1 MNLWNETK
9 SIPISRQMVWEAY
22 QKVRSN
28 QGSAGV
34 DAVSMQEYDTNRSKH
49 LYKLWNRMAS
59 GSYFPPPVKEVEIP
73 KKDGSIRKLGVP
85 TISDRVGQMVVK
97 MFIEPRL
104 EGVFSPN
111 SYGYRPNR
119 NAHQALQKVREN
131 CWKQDWVI
139 DLDIKGFFDNIDHR
153 KLMLA
158 VKKHVPENW
167 VVLYIARWL
176 EAPVFTT
183 SGQLVQKEGKG
194 TPQGGVISPLL
205 ANLFLHYAFDK
216 WLENADADV
225 QFTRYADDAIV
236 HCKSKAHAEQI
247 LNALHQRMESV
258 GLELHAQKTKIVY
271 CRDYRRKGK
280 HPIVKFDFLGYSF
293 QPRSAFSKKTKKMF
307 LGYDCAI
314 SISSRKRIADKLGE
328 LNVNKLNFKSIVGV
342 AQYLN
347 PMIRGWVR
355 YYGKFKMYELTK
367 VFRLLSARLVWWARR
382 KYKRYKTSMGKAYKW
397 LTTVRKQFPTLFYHW
412 RFSEIN
418 VVA

>member
-1 MNLWNETK
+1 
-9 SIPISRQMVWEAY
+9 MVWAAY

-28 QGSAGV
+28 KGSAGV
-34 DAVSMQEYDTNRSKH
+34 DAISMEQFDAKRSKH

-73 KKDGSIRKLGVP
+73 KKDGKVRKLGVP

-104 EGVFSPN
+104 ERVFSPN
-111 SYGYRPNR
+111 SYGYRPGK
-119 NAHQALQKVREN
+119 NAHQALAKVREN

-139 DLDIKGFFDNIDHR
+139 DLDIKGFFDNIDHS

-158 VKKHVPENW
+158 VEKHVPEKW
-167 VVLYIARWL
+167 VKLYIKRWL

-183 SGQLVQKEGKG
+183 SGELIQKQGKG

-216 WLENADADV
+216 WMEKTDRSV
-225 QFTRYADDAIV
+225 QFSRYADDIII
-236 HCKSKAHAEQI
+236 HCKSKVHAEQI
-247 LNALHQRMESV
+247 LQAIHQRMESV
-258 GLELHAQKTKIVY
+258 GLELHPTKTKIVY
-271 CRDYRRKGK
+271 CRDHRRKGK
-280 HPIVKFDFLGYSF
+280 HQTVRFDYLGYSF
-293 QPRSAFSKKTKKMF
+293 QPRTAFSKKKGKLF

-314 SISSRKRIADKLGE
+314 SISSRKRIADKLE
-328 LNVNKLNFKSIVGV
+328 ALDVKKLSFKSIVGV

-347 PMIRGWVR
+347 PMIRGWVH

-367 VFRLLSARLVWWARR
+367 VFRLLSRRLVWWARKR
-382 KYKRYKTSMGKAYKW
+382 YKRYKTSIRKAYKW
-397 LTTVRKQFPTLFYHW
+397 LARVRKQYPTMFYHW
-412 RFSEIN
+412 NFSQIN